1 MANSY
6 RNRWEAGER
15 LLAPLEPFLDN
26 AILLALPRGGV
37 KVAEPIARRTGVPL
51 DVMMVR
57 KLGVPGQEELA
68 MGAIAEGGFRV
79 VNERVTEQLRD
90 PESALDEAGR
100 REREELRRRAD
111 LYRVGRDRPN
121 LAGRAA
127 ILIDD
132 GLATGATM
140 KAAAHAVRE
149 EGAAKVV
156 VAVPVAPP
164 ETIRELEQLAD
175 VVVCPMQPK
184 SFLGVGAFYDD
195 FTQVTDEEVRET
207 LSGVAA

>member
-15 LLAPLEPFLDN
+15 LIAPLELYLDN